1 MFSDKK
7 SKEFE
12 NPGSGQNRINDG
24 TILKGDV
31 VSNGYFR
38 IDGVIEGNVKTPS
51 KVVIGKTGKIVG
63 TLTCNNADIEG
74 QVKGNIDIDGTLSLR
89 STSKIEGKVI
99 TGKLAVE
106 QGAFFNATCKMKEG
120 NNKLKINLIPGN
132 KNEEKITQNNS
143 FERSQRTPSKEIETK
158 TD

>member
-143 FERSQRTPSKEIETK
+143 FERSQRTSSKEIETK